1 MPTPSAMKTG
11 RRKGILVA
19 EMPFNDP
26 RFTRADLIFS
36 GVDHSGS
43 SYEVLVF
50 LNNRSATDKTEHDVK
65 RGYGGRFVI
74 FGHGGCYG
82 DLGHCEIPQS
92 RAVDDL
98 RPPHPLTPATTI
110 VTITDALQYLL
121 MNSESGLETVTLI
134 PVEITPR
141 RKDRAISPTV
151 FRFDDVTL
159 RTYLV
164 GTDLDLSMDADHLL
178 ALRPVA
184 KP

>member
-1 MPTPSAMKTG
+1 MATAADMKTG

-19 EMPFNDP
+19 SMPFNDP
-26 RFTRADLIFS
+26 RFTRADLVFT
-36 GVDHSGS
+36 GVDHSAG

-50 LNNRSATDKTEHDVK
+50 LNNRSATDQTEHDVK

-82 DLGHCEIPQS
+82 GVGHCDVPQA
-92 RAVDDL
+92 RTADDL

-110 VTITDALQYLL
+110 VSITDALQYVL
-121 MNSESGLETVTLI
+121 MTNDAGLETVTLV

-141 RKDRAISPTV
+141 RKDRAITPDL
-151 FRFDDVTL
+151 FRFDEVTL

-164 GTDLDLSMDADHLL
+164 GTDLDLSVNADHML
-178 ALRPVA
+178 ALRQVG
-184 KP
+184 K

>member
-1 MPTPSAMKTG
+1 MATASEMKTG

-19 EMPFNDP
+19 AMSFNDP
-26 RFTRADLIFS
+26 RFTRADLIFT
-36 GVDHSGS
+36 GVDHSNS

-82 DLGHCEIPQS
+82 DLGHCDVPQV

-121 MNSESGLETVTLI
+121 MTNDDGLETVTLV

-141 RKDRAISPTV
+141 RKDRAISPDI
-151 FRFDDVTL
+151 FRFDEVIL

-164 GTDLDLSMDADHLL
+164 GTDLDLSVDADHML
-178 ALRPVA
+178 ALREIA
-184 KP
+184 K